1 MTGKACCT
9 WSISEVYVQVL
20 INIGVRQISTE
31 GTKWVGRAQG
41 QARPGGW
48 GQEKECEMR
57 VLLGKEGE
65 EREPAGGGEGLVQ

>member
-1 MTGKACCT
+1 MIGKACCT

-41 QARPGGW
+41 QARLGG